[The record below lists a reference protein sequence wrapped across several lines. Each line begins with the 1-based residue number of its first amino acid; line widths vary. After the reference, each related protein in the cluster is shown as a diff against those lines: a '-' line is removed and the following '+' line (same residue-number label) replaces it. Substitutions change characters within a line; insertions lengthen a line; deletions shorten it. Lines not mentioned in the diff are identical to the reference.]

1 MAEPSTL
8 RTINRF
14 ILRHRLLIFLG
25 TLLSLLII
33 FPVVY
38 EQYGDHLYILELLFS
53 VILIMGIY
61 IVSTNRQILTV
72 AILLATLTIS
82 IFWFNNI
89 IQSDDLL
96 IVGLMLEIIFFTI
109 TTITILSHVLQYKKV
124 TADKIYGAI
133 CGYLL
138 IGIMWALLYTTIETI
153 SPGSFLFKHGT
164 GAIQHFQSLYR
175 FYFSSFLYYSFVTL
189 TTLGYGD
196 ILPISAIS
204 QIFASIEAV
213 LGQLYVAVLI
223 ARLVGL
229 HITHTTIE
237 ELRKQ

>member
-1 MAEPSTL
+1 MPEHSTL
-8 RTINRF
+8 RLVNRF
-14 ILRHRLLIFLG
+14 ILRHRLLIFLCS
-25 TLLSLLII
+25 LLTLLII

-38 EQYGDHLYILELLFS
+38 DRYGDYLYILELLFS

-61 IVSTNRQILTV
+61 IVSTNRQILTI

-82 IFWFNNI
+82 IFWFNI
-89 IQSDDLL
+89 ILQNDSLL
-96 IVGLMLEIIFFTI
+96 LLGLILEIIFFSI
-109 TTITILSHVLQYKKV
+109 TTITILIHVLQYKKV

-138 IGIMWALLYTTIETI
+138 IGIMWALLYTTIETV
-153 SPGSFLFKHGT
+153 SPGSFLFLHGT
-164 GAIQHFQSLYR
+164 GSIHHFQSLHR

-196 ILPISAIS
+196 ILPSSVLS
-204 QIFASIEAV
+204 QIFSSIEAV

-229 HITHTTIE
+229 HISHTTIAAW
-237 ELRKQ
+237 RKE